1 LAPRRP
7 NDLARIR
14 LLWRGKPTGLEH
26 RSTGAFDESPG
37 GFSPAG
43 APRTVREPLDSYGS
57 RCSAVS
63 MAERQERLCLL
74 PGLLP
79 SPVGPRPRLNN
90 AAPSVRPHYR
100 AFIPIT
106 RCSAPV
112 LRFGTLDL
120 VGAAWSSPLASERQ
134 VLTFR
139 TRAWLSFAPP
149 AGCRSGGLQTSPE
162 LIPEEGSPPVS
173 TSPNPLST
181 LHRRFACARLS
192 QPCLPGSRPDVSA
205 TLTIIALDDSS
216 SRWLE
221 TCT

>member
-1 LAPRRP
+1 MQPRGQNPAGHAARRAGRPDRARLVWQALRLHAAVRGAGAGPGPADDLCRGRQSGQRVLAPRACRLFALCRP
-7 NDLARIR
+7 RR
-14 LLWRGKPTGLEH
+14 V
-26 RSTGAFDESPG
+26 ESPG

-149 AGCRSGGLQTSPE
+149 AGCRSGGLQT
-162 LIPEEGSPPVS
+162 
-173 TSPNPLST
+173 
-181 LHRRFACARLS
+181 
-192 QPCLPGSRPDVSA
+192 
-205 TLTIIALDDSS
+205 
-216 SRWLE
+216 
-221 TCT
+221 